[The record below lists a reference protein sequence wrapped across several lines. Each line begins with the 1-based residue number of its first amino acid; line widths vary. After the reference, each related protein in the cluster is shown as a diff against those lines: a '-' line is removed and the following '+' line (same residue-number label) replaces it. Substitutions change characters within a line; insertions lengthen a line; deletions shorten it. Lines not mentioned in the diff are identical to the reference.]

1 MTQPSPDFRKP
12 NVARVYDRL
21 LGGYESFAADRE
33 QAAGLLRICPALG
46 LAALENRYFLARAI
60 TWAAGQGVTQFAD
73 LGAGAPVRKASA
85 GVIEDIHVTA
95 RAASPSARVAYVDND
110 RVVLSH
116 SRVFRAADEGVAVIG
131 ADLADPPS
139 VLADPALLA
148 VIDLAKP
155 VALIFGLV
163 LNLLSA
169 QQAREV
175 IAGYSGLVAPGSFV
189 VISCGRC
196 DDKEL
201 WDELS
206 SAYTA
211 APVCN
216 HAPGEVEGFLA
227 GLELVPPGLVA
238 TQNWR
243 GGWHDAPTA
252 PPGPVYVLAG
262 VARKARP

>member
-1 MTQPSPDFRKP
+1 MKLMPYERWMATA
-12 NVARVYDRL
+12 VARR
-21 LGGYESFAADRE
+21 
-33 QAAGLLRICPALG
+33 QA
-46 LAALENRYFLARAI
+46 E
-60 TWAAGQGVTQFAD
+60 
-73 LGAGAPVRKASA
+73 VRS
-85 GVIEDIHVTA
+85 
-95 RAASPSARVAYVDND
+95 D
-110 RVVLSH
+110 RVQRIEANYGS
-116 SRVFRAADEGVAVIG
+116 DGVALLERG
-131 ADLADPPS
+131 T
-139 VLADPALLA
+139 LLA
-148 VIDLAKP
+148 VIDLAEP

-211 APVCN
+211 APACN

-262 VARKARP
+262 VARKTCR

>member
-1 MTQPSPDFRKP
+1 MTHPSPEFSRP
-12 NVARVYDRL
+12 NAARVYDRL

-33 QAAGLLRICPALG
+33 QAAGLLRICPSLG
-46 LAALENRYFLARAI
+46 LAALENRYFLARAV

-73 LGAGAPVRKASA
+73 LGTGAPVRKASA

-110 RVVLSH
+110 RVVLSR
-116 SRVFRAADEGVAVIG
+116 SRAFRGVIEGVAVAD
-131 ADLADPPS
+131 ADLTDPAA
-139 VLADPALLA
+139 VLADPALLK
-148 VIDLAKP
+148 VIDLAEP

-169 QQAREV
+169 RQAREV

-216 HAPGEVEGFLA
+216 HAPGDVEGFLA
-227 GLELVPPGLVA
+227 GLELVPPGLTA
-238 TQNWR
+238 AQNWR
-243 GGWHDAPTA
+243 GGWHDAPAA
-252 PPGPVYVLAG
+252 PPGPVYVLSG
-262 VARKARP
+262 VARKAIP

>member
-1 MTQPSPDFRKP
+1 M
-12 NVARVYDRL
+12 
-21 LGGYESFAADRE
+21 
-33 QAAGLLRICPALG
+33 
-46 LAALENRYFLARAI
+46 
-60 TWAAGQGVTQFAD
+60 TQFAD
-73 LGAGAPVRKASA
+73 LGAGSPRKASA

-95 RAASPSARVAYVDND
+95 RAAARQHAVAYVDND

-116 SRVFRAADEGVAVIG
+116 SRAFRGVIEGVAVVG
-131 ADLADPPS
+131 ADLTDPAA
-139 VLADPALLA
+139 VLADPALLK
-148 VIDLAKP
+148 VIDLAEP

-189 VISCGRC
+189 VISCVRC
-196 DDKEL
+196 DDQEL
-201 WDELS
+201 WDQLS

-211 APVCN
+211 APVCD
-216 HAPGEVEGFLA
+216 HAPGDVEGFLA

-243 GGWHDAPTA
+243 GGWHDAPTT

-262 VARKARP
+262 VARKAIP

>member
-1 MTQPSPDFRKP
+1 M
-12 NVARVYDRL
+12 
-21 LGGYESFAADRE
+21 
-33 QAAGLLRICPALG
+33 
-46 LAALENRYFLARAI
+46 
-60 TWAAGQGVTQFAD
+60 
-73 LGAGAPVRKASA
+73 
-85 GVIEDIHVTA
+85 
-95 RAASPSARVAYVDND
+95 
-110 RVVLSH
+110 
-116 SRVFRAADEGVAVIG
+116 
-131 ADLADPPS
+131 
-139 VLADPALLA
+139 LADPALLE
-148 VIDLAKP
+148 VIDLAEP

-216 HAPGEVEGFLA
+216 HAPGDVEGFLA
-227 GLELVPPGLVA
+227 GLEFVPPGLTA
-238 TQNWR
+238 AQNWR
-243 GGWHDAPTA
+243 GGWHDAPAA
-252 PPGPVYVLAG
+252 PPGPVYVLSG
-262 VARKARP
+262 VARKAIP